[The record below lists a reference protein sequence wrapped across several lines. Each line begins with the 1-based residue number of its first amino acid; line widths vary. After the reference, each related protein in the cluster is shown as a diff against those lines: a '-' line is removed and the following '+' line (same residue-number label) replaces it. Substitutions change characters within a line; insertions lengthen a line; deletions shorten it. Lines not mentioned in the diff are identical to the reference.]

1 METIDAYKRLKTALI
16 LKKKIWVLHEKYC
29 PGGLMDKDSMEIHYY
44 QSDRFAIDVIRDI
57 AVMNKNTYTRAYQ
70 QALIEYDG
78 KEDYLRDT
86 ATWNFYHS
94 VKPKDYVCYVCGKEL
109 WGFGIVTGE
118 TVECEDKGD
127 YIIHKR
133 AIDWYKFDKK
143 IEVSKMFRS
152 PFLFPAAPQD
162 EKQAVIWHEILRELD
177 RRTIG

>member
-1 METIDAYKRLKTALI
+1 METTDAYKRLKSALI

-29 PGGLMDKDSMEIHYY
+29 PGCLMDTNSMEIHYY
-44 QSDRFAIDVIRDI
+44 QSDRFAVDVIRDI
-57 AVMNKNTYTRAYQ
+57 AVMDKGTYLRAYQ
-70 QALIEYDG
+70 ESLLEYDG
-78 KEDYLRDT
+78 SEDNKRDK

-118 TVECEDKGD
+118 NVECEDKGD

-143 IEVSKMFRS
+143 IVVSKMFRS
-152 PFLFPAAPQD
+152 PFLFPAAPHD
-162 EKQAVIWHEILRELD
+162 EKQAVIWHDILKELD
-177 RRTIG
+177 SRTRK